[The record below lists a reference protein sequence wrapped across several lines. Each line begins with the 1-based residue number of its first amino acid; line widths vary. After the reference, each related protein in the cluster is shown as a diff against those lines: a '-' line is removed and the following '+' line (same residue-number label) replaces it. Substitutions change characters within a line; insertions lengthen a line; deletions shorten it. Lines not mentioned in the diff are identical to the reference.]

1 MASVWY
7 RSKKFRVA
15 AVLVGL
21 LLVILLALPYLVS
34 LDRYR
39 LLAVEQLQEAIGRE
53 VEIDTL
59 RLHFL
64 PSLHISVGG
73 VRVKNPEGFPE
84 GDTASVGSIEVGLAF
99 WPLLRREVEIRS
111 VEVNSVEANLLV
123 NERGQTNY
131 DFPRP
136 QQAKEESQEASP
148 LSLTQVGAVTVRDVR
163 VSSGSFRSRQ
173 QQVYPNWAVS
183 GINLDLRHL
192 ALNDPEWLS
201 KLEADL
207 DLSTIEISVP
217 ALTQP
222 VRFTRGKV
230 EVRENAAEGEFALAL
245 GSLTAEGT
253 TKVAD
258 LGKPVADFTLAIQ
271 ELNVA
276 VLSQLAA
283 TESKGSGP
291 RSRQRGSRKLLARG
305 TVTVARVLVPPYSAQ
320 NVRGQ
325 VRLYGDRLVVN
336 PFTLS
341 VYGGRTRGDLFV
353 NLNNPSVPARVNLKA
368 EGVDVARA
376 MAAASPS
383 AKDTI
388 TGTFET
394 EGRLAFPLG
403 RGDPLAGLSGQGTF
417 AVRNGTFPGLNI
429 EGTLAKLGK
438 LMAVQV
444 PKGDTRFSYFGGDF
458 RIADRRLHSQR
469 LDLHSESLEARLRG
483 SFGFDQS
490 LDYRGSGVLKGGGG
504 QQPEEEKKSRNPLG
518 VLGRVLGGAV
528 QQTIKI
534 TGSRIPFIIR
544 GTMQEPKFI
553 VTGPPIPIR

>member
-7 RSKKFRVA
+7 RSKKFRFA

-39 LLAVEQLQEAIGRE
+39 VLAVEQLQAATGRE

-131 DFPRP
+131 DFPQP
-136 QQAKEESQEASP
+136 QQPKEESQEASP
-148 LSLTQVGAVTVRDVR
+148 LSLTQVGAVTLSDVR
-163 VSSGSFRSRQ
+163 VSSGRFRSRR
-173 QQVYPNWAVS
+173 QQVYPDWAVS

-207 DLSTIEISVP
+207 DLSTIEISLA

-222 VRFTRGKV
+222 VRFTQGKV

-258 LGKPVADFTLAIQ
+258 LGKPVADFTLVIE

-276 VLSQLAA
+276 ELSQLAA
-283 TESKGSGP
+283 TESKGP
-291 RSRQRGSRKLLARG
+291 RSRRRGSRKLLARG

-336 PFTLS
+336 PFTLGI
-341 VYGGRTRGDLFV
+341 YGGRTRGDLFV

-376 MAAASPS
+376 MAAASPT

-417 AVRNGTFPGLNI
+417 AVRDGTFPGLNI

-438 LMAVQV
+438 LMAVRV
-444 PKGDTRFSYFGGDF
+444 PEGDTRFSYFGGDF
-458 RIADRRLHSQR
+458 RIADQRLHSRR

-490 LDYRGSGVLKGGGG
+490 LDYRGSGELKG
-504 QQPEEEKKSRNPLG
+504 
-518 VLGRVLGGAV
+518 
-528 QQTIKI
+528 
-534 TGSRIPFIIR
+534 
-544 GTMQEPKFI
+544 
-553 VTGPPIPIR
+553 